1 MSPDPQPCAGG
12 SVPALVINGLSFGY
26 NGDGFRLQNVAF
38 SIAPGS
44 FTVLLG
50 PNGSGKTTLL
60 WLLTRL
66 LASRDGMIRI
76 CGFDLRRT
84 PGKALG
90 RMGVVFQ
97 QPTLDLDLSV
107 QQNLRYFAALQGL
120 AGRRAEQ
127 RIADELERLG
137 LADRRSDKVR
147 VLSGGLRRRLEL
159 ARAMLHQPA
168 LLVLDEPTVGLD
180 VPTRT
185 HIVGHVHSLAR
196 EHGIAVLWTTHLI
209 DEIDPLDQ
217 VIVLHQ
223 GRIVAS
229 GSAAEVGAHDGSAGI
244 AEAFRRLTEAA
255 PQPKK
260 VAVS

>member
-1 MSPDPQPCAGG
+1 M
-12 SVPALVINGLSFGY
+12 PALAVAGLSFGY
-26 NGDGFRLQNVAF
+26 ERDGFRLQNVTF

-66 LASRDGMIRI
+66 LQSRDGVIRI

-120 AGRRAEQ
+120 AGRRAEE
-127 RIADELERLG
+127 RITDEIERLG
-137 LADRRSDKVR
+137 LADRRRDKVR

-180 VPTRT
+180 VPTRA
-185 HIVGHVHSLAR
+185 HIVEHVHSLAR
-196 EHGIAVLWTTHLI
+196 ERGIAVLWTTHLI
-209 DEIDPLDQ
+209 DEIDPRDQ

-229 GSAAEVGAHDGSAGI
+229 GIAAALGARAGGAGI
-244 AEAFRRLTEAA
+244 AEAFARLTAVA
-255 PQPKK
+255 PRSK
-260 VAVS
+260 VVVS